1 MGVTREAAASDV
13 LAVVDMIEALRSAV
27 DGAIP
32 VDRPH
37 TAATVARLIASPDGI
52 VLLSGGGFIA
62 GALVQTII
70 NPAPLAQ
77 ELGWHAKDGSGLR
90 LLRAFEKWGIG
101 RGARWINLSTGIIG
115 PDLSRLGYRRS
126 EQAWVRSI

>member
-1 MGVTREAAASDV
+1 MIREATSADV
-13 LAVVDMIEALRSAV
+13 LGIVDMVESLRSAV

-32 VDRPH
+32 VDRAH
-37 TAATVARLIASPDGI
+37 TAATVAGLIASPDG
-52 VLLSGGGFIA
+52 VVFVSGAGFIA

-90 LLRAFEKWGIG
+90 LLRAFERWAIE
-101 RGARWINLSTGIIG
+101 RGAHWINLSTGVTG

-126 EQAWVRSI
+126 EQAWIRSI